1 MVLMMM
7 MMMMMIAA
15 TITDH
20 AIPIVVRICNHKN
33 MMVLS

>member
-1 MVLMMM
+1 MVLMM

-15 TITDH
+15 TVTDH

>member
-1 MVLMMM
+1 MVLM

-15 TITDH
+15 TAVTDH